1 MLSGWITP
9 TIVFNGAVTGLVYGL
24 LAMGVVLIYRSTR
37 VINFAVGNLGIV
49 GSALFGLLVLNY
61 DFPFWAAFAFAI
73 LAGFGFAA
81 AVELVIIRRLFHAPR
96 VILLVATVGIA
107 QLAQAVVAAY
117 PDFEASTARYPV
129 AIGSRWRDVFGINQV
144 RGSQLTIIVLVPLLA
159 LGLGWMLNRTDLGRA
174 ITASADNPR
183 LARLSGINPKF
194 VSTFV
199 WVVAGVLSTLSLILL
214 SGESGAVTGLANLGP
229 LTLGKALAAAL
240 IARMVSFPG
249 AVVAG
254 VAIGIVDAVIRFN
267 FVTDA
272 AVAEIVLFG
281 AIMVALGF
289 AQRTSRDDDVGVF
302 SFAPPALAV
311 PAHVRDTFIAKN
323 LGRIVTCVLLG
334 TVAVIALAHTAIP
347 GIELAQSRFLLY
359 STIAC
364 IAICALSVTVI
375 TGWSG
380 QLSLAQMTFA
390 GIGALLAA
398 ALTRGVELDI
408 GWGDTRLIDVELGGM
423 PMLLAVAVAPLLV
436 AALAAAIGIF
446 ALRVRGLLLA
456 LATFVFAIAAQTYL
470 YRRPLLSDGNTE
482 SVPFVRG
489 ELFGF
494 DLSDQRNYFLFCL
507 GVLAAVTLLLARL
520 RASGVVRSIIAT
532 RDNSSAAA
540 AVTVAPVLVRL
551 QAFAL
556 AGALAGLGGALLGGA
571 LQSIPLTGH
580 TFQVGDSLQLVG
592 MAVIGGLGSLAGP
605 IIGALWVE
613 GLPAFFPGNDAV
625 PLFTSS
631 IGIIIILMY
640 FPGGIV
646 QVLYRVRNA
655 LLERLKPAPG
665 AASTTVVTAEVIAPP
680 APLEADPSADE
691 PAGALAGAPAPLA
704 LSARGVSVS
713 FGGNRAVQGVDL
725 DLARDEVVGLIGT
738 NGAGKTTLMN
748 AIGGFVPAAG
758 SFALHGK
765 DISGL
770 QPHNRASAGLGRTF
784 QTSSLFGELTV
795 RETILVALESQG
807 RTPLVATVLGLPHA
821 RRADRAKHAR
831 AAELIDFL
839 GLGRYADRQVVTLST
854 GTRRIVELA
863 GLLALD
869 ASVVCFD
876 EPTAGVAQRETE
888 ALAPVLLNIRSET
901 STAMLL
907 IEHDMPFVMS
917 VSDRIY
923 CLEAGRVI
931 AVGEPEQIRHDPAVI
946 ASYLGTDERAIARSD
961 TS

>member
-1 MLSGWITP
+1 MFSGWITP

-199 WVVAGVLSTLSLILL
+199 WVVAGLLSTLSLIML
-214 SGESGAVTGLANLGP
+214 SGESGAVTGIANLGP

-302 SFAPPALAV
+302 SFAPPALPV
-311 PAHVRDTFIAKN
+311 PAHVRDTFIAKH

-334 TVAVIALAHTAIP
+334 AVAVIALAHTSIP

-364 IAICALSVTVI
+364 IAICALSVTVV

-408 GWGDTRLIDVELGGM
+408 GWGDARLIDVELGGI
-423 PMLLAVAVAPLLV
+423 PMLAAVAIAPLLV
-436 AALAAAIGIF
+436 AGLAAGIGIF

-470 YRRPLLSDGNTE
+470 YRRPLLSDGNPV
-482 SVPFVRG
+482 SVPFARG
-489 ELFGF
+489 ELFGL
-494 DLSDQRNYFLFCL
+494 DLSDQRSYFLFCL
-507 GVLAAVTLLLARL
+507 AVLAMVTLLLARL

-540 AVTVAPVLVRL
+540 AVTVAPVPVRL

-646 QVLYRVRNA
+646 QVLYRLRNA
-655 LLERLKPAPG
+655 LLERMKPAP
-665 AASTTVVTAEVIAPP
+665 APVVTAAEVVAPP
-680 APLEADPSADE
+680 QPLAEPPADALAAAP
-691 PAGALAGAPAPLA
+691 AGAPAPLA

-713 FGGNRAVQGVDL
+713 FGGNRAVQEVDL

-748 AIGGFVPAAG
+748 AIGGFVPADG
-758 SFALHGK
+758 SFALYGK

-770 QPHNRASAGLGRTF
+770 QPHSRASAGLGRTF

-795 RETILVALESQG
+795 RETVLVALESQG

-821 RRADRAKHAR
+821 RRIDRAKHAR

-888 ALAPVLLNIRSET
+888 ALAPVLLNIRAET

-931 AVGEPEQIRHDPAVI
+931 AVGQPEQIRHDPAVI

-961 TS
+961 TR